1 MLRQL
6 QFEPVLCLL
15 ETRHR
20 NLPRKVC
27 KAAAKVHLC
36 VAVFFDYASRVHGVW
51 LEVVL
56 DRLCP
61 DDSIL
66 SLVSVLW
73 RFDK

>member
-6 QFEPVLCLL
+6 QLEPVLCFL

-27 KAAAKVHLC
+27 EAAAKVQLC
-36 VAVFFDYASRVHGVW
+36 VAVFFDYASRVLGVW

-56 DRLCP
+56 DRL
-61 DDSIL
+61 
-66 SLVSVLW
+66 
-73 RFDK
+73 